1 MQNPAPLPS
10 LDEFAAL
17 ADQAWEAMPPGFKS
31 MCGNVVIR
39 VDDFA
44 DSETLDHFGMDDPYE
59 LTGLYHGIDLSQK
72 STLDTATLPDQV
84 WLYRK
89 PILAEW
95 QARGDVTL
103 SHLIAHVLVH
113 EIGHHFGLSDE
124 DMHRIEDED

>member
-1 MQNPAPLPS
+1 MIQHSPLPS

-17 ADQAWEAMPPGFKS
+17 AEQAWEAMPAGFRE
-31 MCGNVVIR
+31 MCGSVVIR

-44 DSETLDHFGMDDPYE
+44 EQETLDYFGMDDPYE
-59 LTGLYHGIDLSQK
+59 LTGLYHGVDLSQK
-72 STLDTATLPDQV
+72 STLDSGSMPDQV

-103 SHLIAHVLVH
+103 TDLIAHVLVH
-113 EIGHHFGLSDE
+113 EIGHHFGLSDD
-124 DMHRIEDED
+124 DMHRIEDEA